1 VAHPARGL
9 ALKAAVRV
17 PTGLALISFLD
28 RQEHLNWAARIFDAR
43 NAPLFEPESSMSRH
57 GEFGLGLDQL
67 GNGCLVGQLLEAF
80 DLFLVNGSAP
90 G

>member
-1 VAHPARGL
+1 MAHPARGL

-28 RQEHLNWAARIFDAR
+28 RQQHRKWAARIFDAR
-43 NAPLFEPESSMSRH
+43 NAPLLEPESSMSRH
-57 GEFGLGLDQL
+57 GEFRMGLDQL

-80 DLFLVNGSAP
+80 DLLLVNGTAP

>member
-17 PTGLALISFLD
+17 PKGLAPISFLD
-28 RQEHLNWAARIFDAR
+28 RQEHRKWAARIFDAR
-43 NAPLFEPESSMSRH
+43 NALLLEPESSMFRH
-57 GEFGLGLDQL
+57 GEFRMGLDQL

-80 DLFLVNGSAP
+80 DLLLVNGPAP